1 MIIIQ
6 RRYAEFIGKS
16 AYVYLYYM
24 VCLLKF
30 NPEKQQIKILT
41 DCCKNNLADGACLL
55 VKKSTIA
62 IFDTFKTRKNKFTG
76 EAKRQRGIIA
86 HLATEQNPELRTRTS
101 IAHAIARQHGIL
113 WQNIYSGIFRD
124 LDEVLIPAGVVR
136 EGGRLPL
143 RRGPKALQL
152 EGVPFY
158 ELTDTG
164 ILVASSIEEL
174 SDNRMKLLHSYIS
187 SLSASDS
194 DSKVMKESMLFLIL
208 VAPSFVSKII
218 NEYIYAYSTGEI
230 DSIAPLDIKK
240 MRSVIVKQISV
251 EKELVE
257 AVMTMQQD
265 QRELVTSFFK
275 VLT

>member
-1 MIIIQ
+1 
-6 RRYAEFIGKS
+6 
-16 AYVYLYYM
+16 M
-24 VCLLKF
+24 V
-30 NPEKQQIKILT
+30 
-41 DCCKNNLADGACLL
+41 GAQ
-55 VKKSTIA
+55 VKDDKSTIA

-86 HLATEQNPELRTRTS
+86 HLATEQSPELRTRTS
-101 IAHAIARQHGIL
+101 IAHAIAKQHGIL

-124 LDEVLIPAGVVR
+124 LDEVLIPAGVVK

-164 ILVASSIEEL
+164 MLVASSIEEL
-174 SDNRMKLLHSYIS
+174 GDRRTKLLQSYIS
-187 SLSASDS
+187 SLAAGDQNA
-194 DSKVMKESMLFLIL
+194 KTMKEGMLFLIQA
-208 VAPSFVSKII
+208 APSFVAKII
-218 NEYIYAYSTGEI
+218 NEYIYAYSTGAI
-230 DSIAPLDIKK
+230 DSIAPLDAKK
-240 MRSVIVKQISV
+240 LRSVIAKEITV

-257 AVMTMQQD
+257 SFISMQQD
-265 QRELVTSFFK
+265 QKDLVRNFFK

>member
-1 MIIIQ
+1 MKD
-6 RRYAEFIGKS
+6 E
-16 AYVYLYYM
+16 
-24 VCLLKF
+24 
-30 NPEKQQIKILT
+30 
-41 DCCKNNLADGACLL
+41 
-55 VKKSTIA
+55 KSTIA

-86 HLATEQNPELRTRTS
+86 HLALEQSPELRTRTS
-101 IAHAIARQHGIL
+101 IAHAIAKQHGIL

-158 ELTDTG
+158 ELTDAG
-164 ILVASSIEEL
+164 MLVASSVEEL
-174 SDNRMKLLHSYIS
+174 GDKRMKLLQSYVS
-187 SLSASDS
+187 SLPASDTS
-194 DSKVMKESMLFLIL
+194 SRTMKEGMLFLISA
-208 VAPSFVSKII
+208 APSFVTKII
-218 NEYIYAYSTGEI
+218 NEYIYAYSTGVI
-230 DSIAPLDIKK
+230 DSIAPLDAKK
-240 MRSVIVKQISV
+240 LRSVIAKQIVV

-257 AVMTMQQD
+257 AFIGMQPD
-265 QRELVTSFFK
+265 SKELVRNFFK

>member
-1 MIIIQ
+1 M
-6 RRYAEFIGKS
+6 K
-16 AYVYLYYM
+16 
-24 VCLLKF
+24 
-30 NPEKQQIKILT
+30 
-41 DCCKNNLADGACLL
+41 DD
-55 VKKSTIA
+55 KSTIA

-86 HLATEQNPELRTRTS
+86 HLAKEQSPELRTRTS
-101 IAHAIARQHGIL
+101 IAHAIAKQHGIL

-174 SDNRMKLLHSYIS
+174 QDTRMKLLQSHIS
-187 SLSASDS
+187 SLSSSDS
-194 DSKVMKESMLFLIL
+194 NSKVMKEGMLLLIS

-218 NEYIYAYSTGEI
+218 NEYIYAYSTGAI

-240 MRSVIVKQISV
+240 LRLVIAKQIAV

-257 AVMTMQQD
+257 AIITIQQD
-265 QRELVTSFFK
+265 QKELVRSFFK